1 MIFSATQFDKSHVVY
16 MTRQTH
22 MSAMA
27 NNHAMF
33 ASEVSDNSPVHS
45 ARDNEPTD
53 VAVDTRSGA
62 RAAALRSVRMP

>member
-1 MIFSATQFDKSHVVY
+1 
-16 MTRQTH
+16 
-22 MSAMA
+22 MA
-27 NNHAMF
+27 DDHAMF
-33 ASEVSDNSPVHS
+33 ASEVIDNSPVHS